1 MSTTAAQA
9 TLELNT
15 FKDIAA
21 LAYRESGL
29 LLVPEKL
36 LMVQS
41 RLRHRLRAL
50 QISDFDAY
58 ASLVCSDPGRGEV
71 RFMISALTTNV
82 SHFFREPHHFD
93 LLCEHLLPVFRKR
106 IALGGRIRI
115 WSAGCSNG
123 QEPYSIA
130 MHLCRAEPKLARADF
145 RILATDIDPNVV
157 AFASHGTYPAQQL
170 EAVTEQDKK
179 DFFQPAKADAASL
192 TVSDEL
198 KNLISFKELNL
209 LGDWPMRQKFD
220 AIFCRNVVIYFDTQT
235 QEKLWPRYR
244 NALGPDGVF
253 FLGHSERIATP
264 GAFDFS
270 TIGPTAYRASTFPS
284 TKRQN

>member
-1 MSTTAAQA
+1 MSAGATQA
-9 TLELNT
+9 TLGLDT

-50 QISDFDAY
+50 QIHDFDQY
-58 ASLVCSDPGRGEV
+58 ASLVCSDPGRDEL

-93 LLCEHLLPVFRKR
+93 LLTEHLLPIFRKK
-106 IALGGRIRI
+106 IATGQRIRI

-130 MHLCRAEPKLARADF
+130 MHLCRTEPALARADF

-157 AFASHGTYPAQQL
+157 AFATRGTYPEQQL
-170 EAVTEQDKK
+170 TAVSEANKSGFFEQA
-179 DFFQPAKADAASL
+179 PNNAGCL
-192 TVSDEL
+192 TVQDYL
-198 KNLISFKELNL
+198 KKIISFRELNL
-209 LGDWPMRQKFD
+209 LGAWPMRQTFD
-220 AIFCRNVVIYFDTQT
+220 AIFCRNVVIYFDTKT
-235 QEKLWPRYR
+235 QEKLWPRFKE
-244 NALGPDGVF
+244 ALAQDGMF
-253 FLGHSERIATP
+253 FLGHSERISSP
-264 GAFDFS
+264 DSFGFS
-270 TIGPTAYRASTFPS
+270 TIGPTAYKADKQLSAIRH
-284 TKRQN
+284 N